1 MAATEAGAE
10 AGASAPETP
19 DEAETRPAGRSTDRS
34 KALRDRLVPALPSD
48 RLWGWIGTLLV
59 TAFGGYLRFD
69 RLRVPRT
76 LIFDETYYAKDAW
89 SYLQYGVEVQ
99 TFAAKKANA
108 IIQAGGTHFFMPKTP
123 PEYVVQPPLGKWLI
137 AGGEWLYGLN
147 SLGWRFSAAVFGT
160 LSILLICRITRRLTR
175 STLLGCIAGL
185 LMSLDGLEFVMSR
198 TGLLDIFLMFFIL
211 AAFGCLVIDRD
222 VSRARLAAAVT
233 ANGTSGLGP
242 GIGIHWWRVAAGFF
256 LGCACASKQF
266 GAWYIVGFAGLAIAW
281 DVGARRAV
289 GIGRFWVSALVKDAK
304 WLPVSFGLVPLAVY
318 IASWSGWFAS
328 SLGWDRH
335 YAATQGVRT
344 PVLSALYSLYEYHI
358 QMLQFGVGLKTHHP
372 YESQPWDW
380 LVISRPVA
388 YAYQCYTSP
397 TSHQVC
403 PSNYTGPRWSQEVLA
418 IGTPAIWWAAIPA
431 LVFCALWW
439 LLHRD
444 WRAGAVVLAMLTGW
458 VTWFPFVSRTKFYYY
473 ALEFE
478 PFMIMAIV
486 LCIGLIIGATRGSV
500 ARRSIGAAVTGA
512 YLLVVLLNFV
522 YLYPILAGKVIPY
535 SAWLSRMWYH
545 GWI

>member
-1 MAATEAGAE
+1 M
-10 AGASAPETP
+10 S
-19 DEAETRPAGRSTDRS
+19 RSTDRS
-34 KALRDRLVPALPSD
+34 RVLRDRLVPALPSD
-48 RLWGWIGTLLV
+48 RLWGWIGSLLV

-89 SYLQYGVEVQ
+89 SYLQYGVEIQ
-99 TFAAKKANA
+99 TYAANKANA
-108 IIQAGGTHFFMPKTP
+108 IVQAGGTHFFMPNTP

-137 AGGEWLYGLN
+137 AGGEWLFGLN

-160 LSILLICRITRRLTR
+160 LSILLICRIARRLTR

-222 VSRARLAAAVT
+222 VSRARLATAVT
-233 ANGTSGLGP
+233 AKGTSGLGP
-242 GIGIHWWRVAAGFF
+242 GIGIHWWRVVAGFF

-304 WLPVSFGLVPLAVY
+304 WLPLSFGLVPLAVY
-318 IASWSGWFAS
+318 VASWSGWFAS

-358 QMLQFGVGLKTHHP
+358 QMLQFGVGLKT
-372 YESQPWDW
+372 
-380 LVISRPVA
+380 
-388 YAYQCYTSP
+388 
-397 TSHQVC
+397 
-403 PSNYTGPRWSQEVLA
+403 
-418 IGTPAIWWAAIPA
+418 
-431 LVFCALWW
+431 
-439 LLHRD
+439 
-444 WRAGAVVLAMLTGW
+444 
-458 VTWFPFVSRTKFYYY
+458 
-473 ALEFE
+473 
-478 PFMIMAIV
+478 
-486 LCIGLIIGATRGSV
+486 
-500 ARRSIGAAVTGA
+500 
-512 YLLVVLLNFV
+512 
-522 YLYPILAGKVIPY
+522 
-535 SAWLSRMWYH
+535 
-545 GWI
+545 